1 MLNRV
6 LTVRIPEGLRTKA
19 AAAFVDTA
27 SAFVSQMT
35 IQVGNKKVNAKSIMG
50 VLSLGARNGDDIH
63 LFVVGPDEQEAM
75 RAMIDI
81 TEGPRML

>member
-6 LTVRIPEGLRTKA
+6 LTVRIQDGLRAKA

-27 SAFVSQMT
+27 STYVSQMT
-35 IQVGNKKVNAKSIMG
+35 IQVGNKKVNAKSIIG
-50 VLSLGARNGDDIH
+50 VLSLGARCGDDIH

-75 RAMIDI
+75 QAMIEI
-81 TEGPRML
+81 TEGARL